1 MEEKIYSQT
10 GKKFDLLQKFE
21 IMLMTKNKLNNNA
34 AFALLS
40 SLQGKNKAR
49 HLMWKVHRAF

>member
-1 MEEKIYSQT
+1 MEEKIYSET
-10 GKKFDLLQKFE
+10 GEEFDLLQKFE

-40 SLQGKNKAR
+40 LLQGKNKVL
-49 HLMWKVHRAF
+49 HLM